1 MNISGKISKEHRSA
15 IKFFADKLISKQMQ
29 QHVSVKVVFTKYQQF
44 FGETEIIGHNAKD
57 EPREFALII
66 KSDIDNI
73 EKLKTLSH
81 EMVHVKQ
88 YLYKQLNEEM
98 TLWEGKPTRLCKI
111 PYDSQP
117 WEKEAWSLG
126 DKLFEEYYEYT
137 KSI

>member
-1 MNISGKISKEHRSA
+1 
-15 IKFFADKLISKQMQ
+15 MQ
-29 QHVSVKVVFTKYQQF
+29 QHVSIKVVFTKHQQF
-44 FGETEIIGHNAKD
+44 FGETEIIGYNSKD
-57 EPREFALII
+57 EPRGFELII

-88 YLYKQLNEEM
+88 YLYKQLNEQMNRWNNQVVHEDD
-98 TLWEGKPTRLCKI
+98 WEYHER
-111 PYDSQP
+111 P
-117 WEKEAWSLG
+117 WEVEAETLG

>member
-1 MNISGKISKEHRSA
+1 MKITGKLNSKLKSA
-15 IKFFADKLISKQMQ
+15 TQFFADKLISKQMQ
-29 QHVSVKVVFTKYQQF
+29 RHVSVRVSLKNYSNF
-44 FGETEIIGHNAKD
+44 FGETEIIDYNESDK
-57 EPREFALII
+57 PRHFVIRVRNKLSE
-66 KSDIDNI
+66 K
-73 EKLKTLSH
+73 EKLRTIAH

-88 YLYKQLNEEM
+88 FLYNELNEEM
-98 TLWEGKPTRLCKI
+98 SLWKGKPTRLYKV